1 MEPESAETLAALR
14 SFDAELLPENTVSS
28 RRALL
33 SRIEVRGLT
42 LSHSLLSMFGELQTA
57 LDAADAEA
65 CCLAEAC
72 GSISKQLQDSRAAT
86 EVLLLQTERVRKEL
100 AATERRAELTVAF
113 ERAYTLTE
121 DEEELLNAPFDAQ
134 SPFGPASELAPLLAV
149 LQRVHEI
156 HVRAKALLL
165 GPYQRLGLEL
175 TSSMAAHEERG
186 LGLLYRWVHEQ
197 CRVLPLQASATSLR
211 PLRQALEALRHKPT
225 MLGYCLSE
233 VVRCRQQPLLA
244 AWSASLGAADDADD
258 ARLRALDTALRALRW
273 ALEAETSLLRQ
284 LMPDTALAAA
294 EAPAGEGDEP
304 VRIEGMDLANSLS
317 SSTEPIASSLAAHV
331 RAFLRAPQEGASLVS
346 LGVQLANLHRL
357 AGLFEVHGRVLCP
370 VLGLSLEAAEATA
383 AAAAAAAAAPT
394 TTTTAPD
401 SASAIDGD
409 AAAAGAPQAPAA
421 APLATAI
428 ANGLAESSAA
438 LERRMG
444 AVLGSLA
451 RASEGAGASITPSA
465 ASRGSLTPSEI
476 VTEGVRALEALIH
489 AHAALVLSAAAV
501 ASADEAATALSR
513 ASERGASALQRLT
526 TQVLATCHAT
536 AAARSG
542 AQGLP
547 RGSTGASSL
556 TGLLAIPG
564 GSGGAG
570 VGVGAGAGGL
580 TSPEKR
586 VLLLN
591 SLELLHAA
599 LNSGRAAAPTSGAM
613 PSATASAAAAA
624 ATERLVSPSR
634 PAVESAIEA
643 ALAELG
649 RAAAEELIGECG
661 LGSKLAALQT
671 AEAQPHL
678 PMASVLG
685 LEPLALATA
694 MRSFYATLF
703 RRGDALV
710 PAAEKLT
717 AAPLRRRAVAA
728 AARTLASTHAHIHA
742 LVRRKGSGYDAP
754 ETILL
759 HSPEEVETL
768 LDVMP
773 PPAPAPSQPPPAP
786 RVPVAPVPEPPHAT
800 PAPPQPPPAPPA
812 PPQPPPSPSVPL
824 PSERAAPTPAP
835 APAPAPAYR
844 GWW

>member
-156 HVRAKALLL
+156 HARAKALLL

-225 MLGYCLSE
+225 MLSYCLNE

-258 ARLRALDTALRALRW
+258 ARLRALDTLDTALRTLRSAL
-273 ALEAETSLLRQ
+273 AAETSLLRQ
-284 LMPDTALAAA
+284 LMPPAAA
-294 EAPAGEGDEP
+294 EAPAGEGGEP
-304 VRIEGMDLANSLS
+304 VEGMDLASSLS
-317 SSTEPIASSLAAHV
+317 SATEPIASSLAGHV
-331 RAFLRAPQEGASLVS
+331 RVFLRAAQESTSLVS

-357 AGLFEVHGRVLCP
+357 AGLYEVHGRVLCP
-370 VLGLSLEAAEATA
+370 MLGLSLEAAEAAATAATA
-383 AAAAAAAAAPT
+383 AAAAAAATPP
-394 TTTTAPD
+394 TTAPD

-409 AAAAGAPQAPAA
+409 AAAAGAPRAPAA

-428 ANGLAESSAA
+428 ANGLAESAAA
-438 LERRMG
+438 LERRLG
-444 AVLGSLA
+444 AVLSALA

-536 AAARSG
+536 SDD
-542 AQGLP
+542 L
-547 RGSTGASSL
+547 
-556 TGLLAIPG
+556 
-564 GSGGAG
+564 
-570 VGVGAGAGGL
+570 
-580 TSPEKR
+580 
-586 VLLLN
+586 
-591 SLELLHAA
+591 
-599 LNSGRAAAPTSGAM
+599 
-613 PSATASAAAAA
+613 
-624 ATERLVSPSR
+624 
-634 PAVESAIEA
+634 
-643 ALAELG
+643 
-649 RAAAEELIGECG
+649 
-661 LGSKLAALQT
+661 
-671 AEAQPHL
+671 
-678 PMASVLG
+678 
-685 LEPLALATA
+685 
-694 MRSFYATLF
+694 
-703 RRGDALV
+703 
-710 PAAEKLT
+710 
-717 AAPLRRRAVAA
+717 
-728 AARTLASTHAHIHA
+728 
-742 LVRRKGSGYDAP
+742 
-754 ETILL
+754 
-759 HSPEEVETL
+759 
-768 LDVMP
+768 
-773 PPAPAPSQPPPAP
+773 
-786 RVPVAPVPEPPHAT
+786 
-800 PAPPQPPPAPPA
+800 
-812 PPQPPPSPSVPL
+812 
-824 PSERAAPTPAP
+824 
-835 APAPAPAYR
+835 
-844 GWW
+844 

>member
-1 MEPESAETLAALR
+1 LGAFALSIVDTRKLQTVTQQHFTTTTMNPSLQRKLRRSMEPESAETLAALR

-156 HVRAKALLL
+156 HARAKALLL

-225 MLGYCLSE
+225 MLSYCLNE

-258 ARLRALDTALRALRW
+258 ARLRALDTLDTALRTLRSAL
-273 ALEAETSLLRQ
+273 AAETSLLRQ
-284 LMPDTALAAA
+284 LMPPAAA
-294 EAPAGEGDEP
+294 EAPAGEGGEP
-304 VRIEGMDLANSLS
+304 VEGMDLASSLS
-317 SSTEPIASSLAAHV
+317 SATEPIASSLAGHV
-331 RAFLRAPQEGASLVS
+331 RVFLRAAQEGTSLVS

-357 AGLFEVHGRVLCP
+357 AGLYEVHGRVLCP
-370 VLGLSLEAAEATA
+370 MLGLSLEAAEAAATAATA
-383 AAAAAAAAAPT
+383 AAAAAAAATPP
-394 TTTTAPD
+394 TTAPD

-409 AAAAGAPQAPAA
+409 AAAAGAPRAPAA

-428 ANGLAESSAA
+428 ANGLAESAAA
-438 LERRMG
+438 LERRLG
-444 AVLGSLA
+444 AVLSALA
-451 RASEGAGASITPSA
+451 RASEGAGASVTPSA

-526 TQVLATCHAT
+526 IQVLATCHAT
-536 AAARSG
+536 SDD
-542 AQGLP
+542 L
-547 RGSTGASSL
+547 
-556 TGLLAIPG
+556 
-564 GSGGAG
+564 
-570 VGVGAGAGGL
+570 
-580 TSPEKR
+580 
-586 VLLLN
+586 
-591 SLELLHAA
+591 
-599 LNSGRAAAPTSGAM
+599 
-613 PSATASAAAAA
+613 
-624 ATERLVSPSR
+624 
-634 PAVESAIEA
+634 
-643 ALAELG
+643 
-649 RAAAEELIGECG
+649 
-661 LGSKLAALQT
+661 
-671 AEAQPHL
+671 
-678 PMASVLG
+678 
-685 LEPLALATA
+685 
-694 MRSFYATLF
+694 
-703 RRGDALV
+703 
-710 PAAEKLT
+710 
-717 AAPLRRRAVAA
+717 
-728 AARTLASTHAHIHA
+728 
-742 LVRRKGSGYDAP
+742 
-754 ETILL
+754 
-759 HSPEEVETL
+759 
-768 LDVMP
+768 
-773 PPAPAPSQPPPAP
+773 
-786 RVPVAPVPEPPHAT
+786 
-800 PAPPQPPPAPPA
+800 
-812 PPQPPPSPSVPL
+812 
-824 PSERAAPTPAP
+824 
-835 APAPAPAYR
+835 
-844 GWW
+844 

>member
-1 MEPESAETLAALR
+1 MNPSLQRKLRRSMEPESAETLAALR

-156 HVRAKALLL
+156 HARAKALLL

-225 MLGYCLSE
+225 MLSYCLNE

-258 ARLRALDTALRALRW
+258 ALDTARLRALDTLDTALRTLRSAL
-273 ALEAETSLLRQ
+273 AAETSLLRQ
-284 LMPDTALAAA
+284 LMPPAAA
-294 EAPAGEGDEP
+294 EAPAGEGGEP
-304 VRIEGMDLANSLS
+304 VEGMGLASSLS
-317 SSTEPIASSLAAHV
+317 SATEPIASSLAGHV
-331 RAFLRAPQEGASLVS
+331 RVFLRAAQEGTSLVS

-370 VLGLSLEAAEATA
+370 MLGLSLEAAEAAATAATA
-383 AAAAAAAAAPT
+383 AAAAAAAAATPP
-394 TTTTAPD
+394 TTAPD

-409 AAAAGAPQAPAA
+409 AAAAGAPRAPAA

-438 LERRMG
+438 LERRLG
-444 AVLGSLA
+444 AVLSALA

-526 TQVLATCHAT
+526 IQVLATCHAT
-536 AAARSG
+536 SDD
-542 AQGLP
+542 L
-547 RGSTGASSL
+547 
-556 TGLLAIPG
+556 
-564 GSGGAG
+564 
-570 VGVGAGAGGL
+570 
-580 TSPEKR
+580 
-586 VLLLN
+586 
-591 SLELLHAA
+591 
-599 LNSGRAAAPTSGAM
+599 
-613 PSATASAAAAA
+613 
-624 ATERLVSPSR
+624 
-634 PAVESAIEA
+634 
-643 ALAELG
+643 
-649 RAAAEELIGECG
+649 
-661 LGSKLAALQT
+661 
-671 AEAQPHL
+671 
-678 PMASVLG
+678 
-685 LEPLALATA
+685 
-694 MRSFYATLF
+694 
-703 RRGDALV
+703 
-710 PAAEKLT
+710 
-717 AAPLRRRAVAA
+717 
-728 AARTLASTHAHIHA
+728 
-742 LVRRKGSGYDAP
+742 
-754 ETILL
+754 
-759 HSPEEVETL
+759 
-768 LDVMP
+768 
-773 PPAPAPSQPPPAP
+773 
-786 RVPVAPVPEPPHAT
+786 
-800 PAPPQPPPAPPA
+800 
-812 PPQPPPSPSVPL
+812 
-824 PSERAAPTPAP
+824 
-835 APAPAPAYR
+835 
-844 GWW
+844 

>member
-156 HVRAKALLL
+156 HARAKALLL

-225 MLGYCLSE
+225 MLSYCLNE

-258 ARLRALDTALRALRW
+258 ARLRALDTLDTALRTLRSAL
-273 ALEAETSLLRQ
+273 AAETSLLRQ
-284 LMPDTALAAA
+284 LMPPAAA
-294 EAPAGEGDEP
+294 EAPAGEGGEP
-304 VRIEGMDLANSLS
+304 VDGMDLASSLS
-317 SSTEPIASSLAAHV
+317 SATEPIASSLAGHV
-331 RAFLRAPQEGASLVS
+331 RVFLRAAQESTSLVS

-357 AGLFEVHGRVLCP
+357 AGLYEVHGRVLCP
-370 VLGLSLEAAEATA
+370 MLGLSLEAAEAAATAATA
-383 AAAAAAAAAPT
+383 AAAAAAATPP
-394 TTTTAPD
+394 TTAPD

-409 AAAAGAPQAPAA
+409 AAAGGAPRAPAA

-428 ANGLAESSAA
+428 ANGLAESAAA
-438 LERRMG
+438 LERRLG
-444 AVLGSLA
+444 AVLSALA

-536 AAARSG
+536 SDD
-542 AQGLP
+542 L
-547 RGSTGASSL
+547 
-556 TGLLAIPG
+556 
-564 GSGGAG
+564 
-570 VGVGAGAGGL
+570 
-580 TSPEKR
+580 
-586 VLLLN
+586 
-591 SLELLHAA
+591 
-599 LNSGRAAAPTSGAM
+599 
-613 PSATASAAAAA
+613 
-624 ATERLVSPSR
+624 
-634 PAVESAIEA
+634 
-643 ALAELG
+643 
-649 RAAAEELIGECG
+649 
-661 LGSKLAALQT
+661 
-671 AEAQPHL
+671 
-678 PMASVLG
+678 
-685 LEPLALATA
+685 
-694 MRSFYATLF
+694 
-703 RRGDALV
+703 
-710 PAAEKLT
+710 
-717 AAPLRRRAVAA
+717 
-728 AARTLASTHAHIHA
+728 
-742 LVRRKGSGYDAP
+742 
-754 ETILL
+754 
-759 HSPEEVETL
+759 
-768 LDVMP
+768 
-773 PPAPAPSQPPPAP
+773 
-786 RVPVAPVPEPPHAT
+786 
-800 PAPPQPPPAPPA
+800 
-812 PPQPPPSPSVPL
+812 
-824 PSERAAPTPAP
+824 
-835 APAPAPAYR
+835 
-844 GWW
+844 